1 MRNRHTFFM
10 YTHKPA
16 RHKTACNSRKVSLR
30 SKKMP
35 LLLVIKKNSS
45 TFAPQLS
52 REAINIYGA
61 LTERLGSGLQNR
73 PRQFESARHLRS
85 SYPKGS
91 CFYFLYTPTYTYS
104 QPARRKERSNLHTN
118 AFALRHIYRPILERF
133 ETNRYICIQINYIL

>member
-1 MRNRHTFFM
+1 MKNRHTFFM

-30 SKKMP
+30 SKKMR

-91 CFYFLYTPTYTYS
+91 CFYFYTPYTLIHS
-104 QPARRKERSNLHTN
+104 PPVAPRRKEQDQSMREPL
-118 AFALRHIYRPILERF
+118 FALKDIFRPILEHLK
-133 ETNRYICIQINYIL
+133 QIVIFTLK